1 MILLIYTEDLGGSTT
16 GFEIDGNGVM
26 KMAGGSPRFHINS
39 LDSSKVKKQYYLN
52 TEFTAYYRRTGNVG
66 ANYGGMVVYKI

>member
-1 MILLIYTEDLGGSTT
+1 
-16 GFEIDGNGVM
+16 M
-26 KMAGGSPRFHINS
+26 KMAGGSPRFYINS